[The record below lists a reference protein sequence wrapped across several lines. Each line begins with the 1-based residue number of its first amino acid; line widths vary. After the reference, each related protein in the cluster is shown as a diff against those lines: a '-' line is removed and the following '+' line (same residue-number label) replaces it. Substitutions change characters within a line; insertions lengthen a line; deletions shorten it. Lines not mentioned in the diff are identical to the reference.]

1 MADETI
7 AGPGPGTRWGRTT
20 SPLAGFEEQE
30 PSVAVNARPAEAIPM
45 NNIIWI
51 IGAIVVV
58 VAILSFL
65 GLR

>member
-1 MADETI
+1 MKTI
-7 AGPGPGTRWGRTT
+7 AGPGPGTRWGTIAGL
-20 SPLAGFEEQE
+20 LAGFEEQE
-30 PSVAVNARPAEAIPM
+30 PSVAVNARPTEAIPM

-58 VAILSFL
+58 IAILSFF